1 MKGTGTVTVPQ
12 LSVSILPRDR
22 LVGTDVKLFL
32 LSCCLTPAPPLQPG
46 NPSLPSWI
54 TTRFRFSLPCCLSL
68 GVSLL
73 MSPIRVQVDDGLSI
87 RVLAGMS
94 GGVVT
99 NLSDKPFTGGVLDDE
114 LSCNRGLLPRNR
126 RTWRTNSAPR
136 APNCLL
142 LLLLPVVGLPRS
154 LSVNLPLSFP
164 LSLFCSLMLSTVSLL
179 SLLPSLLFPF
189 LR

>member
-1 MKGTGTVTVPQ
+1 MNGTGTVTVPQ

-22 LVGTDVKLFL
+22 LVGIDVKLFL
-32 LSCCLTPAPPLQPG
+32 LSCCLTAPPLHPG

-94 GGVVT
+94 DGVVT
-99 NLSDKPFTGGVLDDE
+99 NLSDKSFTGGVLADDE
-114 LSCNRGLLPRNR
+114 LSCNVGLLPRNR
-126 RTWRTNSAPR
+126 RTCRTSSAPR

-179 SLLPSLLFPF
+179 SLLPSLSIPFP
-189 LR
+189 R